1 MAFRKPGVMAQ
12 AGNSS
17 PWEAEAGRPLL
28 DLDQLGL
35 QSPRPGPHLIT
46 DKLLHTFILRSLH
59 SHHSFLF
66 MLLLFFFPPLP
77 TY

>member
-1 MAFRKPGVMAQ
+1 MRAQ

-17 PWEAEAGRPLL
+17 PWEAKAGSTLL

-46 DKLLHTFILRSLH
+46 DKLLHTFILRSPH
-59 SHHSFLF
+59 TTPFF
-66 MLLLFFFPPLP
+66 KCYFFFFPSNLLGAEHEEE
-77 TY
+77 